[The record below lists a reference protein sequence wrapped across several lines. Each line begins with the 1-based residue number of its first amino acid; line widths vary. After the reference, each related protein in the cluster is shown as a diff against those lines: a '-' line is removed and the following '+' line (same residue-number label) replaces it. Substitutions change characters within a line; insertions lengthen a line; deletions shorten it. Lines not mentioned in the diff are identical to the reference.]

1 MEEYKEDATKGKSI
15 LNPINYKC
23 DTLVQ
28 VWIDARILATLDLW
42 MDSNGVFPKSYSEV
56 ARRPLEMLVE
66 TLVGD
71 GLAQMVEDTTV
82 AREHLARKYRVSLN
96 RRDRGAKNILHNQI
110 LSDRRRDLGSRL
122 TQDKGDDLSKPI
134 VANSRVDAIMER
146 VKAAQEIV
154 ASDIKDRESILE
166 YGRTHSRSEMP
177 EYMRKMVDEAE
188 MEELNRSSN
197 EVISEMVKSGRVVEG
212 K

>member
-1 MEEYKEDATKGKSI
+1 MGEYKEDATKGKSI

-122 TQDKGDDLSKPI
+122 TQERVDALSKPI
-134 VANSRVDAIMER
+134 VANSRVEAIMER
-146 VKAAQEIV
+146 VRAAQDVVE
-154 ASDIKDRESILE
+154 SDIKDSASLLE
-166 YGRTHSRSEMP
+166 YGRTHSRSEMS
-177 EYMRKMVDEAE
+177 EHMRELVDKAE
-188 MEELNRSSN
+188 LEELNRSSDK
-197 EVISEMVKSGRVVEG
+197 VIAEMIKSGRVVEG